1 MVVIMKYEVRV
12 YCVLPDSISL
22 TPELVQELA
31 REKRVIDGFQK
42 LMFDDRDAL
51 YHYVRS
57 RDYVNRNGVKGNHIL
72 EAIMTNPS
80 DSLRHK
86 QMFNFRLSNECYF
99 LGYLIKDEKGG
110 TIDLRHYE
118 KELYAFDNAR
128 YIRLLR
134 DERRIELK
142 ARLAAME
149 TPCEKKYTL
158 YEGKIF
164 GGLLRSFRTIQE
176 RRYACDAEHKPF
188 IRGKR
193 NAANLPEP
201 WTTEIVIQ
209 VEKTWKALTKVKR
222 KWQINLK
229 AHIDTAYYNKRA
241 CDEELLSEDAMETFD
256 GF

>member
-1 MVVIMKYEVRV
+1 MKYEVRV
-12 YCVLPDSISL
+12 YCIVPDSISL

-31 REKRVIDGFQK
+31 REKRVVDGFQK
-42 LMFDDRDAL
+42 LMFDDQAAL

-72 EAIMTNPS
+72 EAIMTNPN
-80 DSLRHK
+80 DNRRHK
-86 QMFNFRLSNECYF
+86 QTFEFRPPNECYF
-99 LGYLIKDEKGG
+99 LGYLIKDEKGR

-128 YIRLLR
+128 YIRLLS
-134 DERRIELK
+134 EKRRIEFE
-142 ARLAAME
+142 AWLADWE
-149 TPCEKKYTL
+149 ILCEKKDKL
-158 YEGKIF
+158 YEGKTIW
-164 GGLLRSFRTIQE
+164 GLRSFRTIQE

-209 VEKTWKALTKVKR
+209 AEKTWKARTKVKR
-222 KWQINLK
+222 KWQVNLK
-229 AHIDTAYYNKRA
+229 AHIDTVYYKKRV
-241 CDEELLSEDAMETFD
+241 CYEELLSEDDMETFD
-256 GF
+256 